1 MSDLSLRKP
10 FLMFSTDNDS
20 GGDISEKTEDPEN
33 VGSEE
38 DKQSKEEVVTMKKSE
53 YQATIDK
60 IVTERLERERRKNE
74 KERDKEKE
82 ELELKQLEEKEEWKK
97 LAEKSTAKVT
107 TLEAELAA
115 LISLKE
121 KQDKYEKA
129 LKTYVDSLRKGI
141 PEHVVTLLDK
151 LDPVEQL
158 EYISAN
164 IDALRKKPIPES
176 PDPANPEKLS
186 EAEREQ
192 YEKQSGFMYR
202 NII

>member
-1 MSDLSLRKP
+1 MSDLSLRRP

-20 GGDISEKTEDPEN
+20 GGDDGGKTEDPEN
-33 VGSEE
+33 VGDKE
-38 DKQSKEEVVTMKKSE
+38 DKQPEEEVVTMKKSD

-74 KERDKEKE
+74 KEREKEKE
-82 ELELKQLEEKEEWKK
+82 ELELKQLQEKEEWKE
-97 LAEKSTAKVT
+97 LAEKSTAKAAS
-107 TLEAELAA
+107 LEAQLAELD
-115 LISLKE
+115 SLKE

-141 PEHVVTLLDK
+141 PEHVIMLLDK

-158 EYISAN
+158 EYISTN

-176 PDPANPEKLS
+176 PDPADPEKLS